1 MELRELKLSTRL
13 VTLLNEVSLTS
24 VEDLLSY
31 YPVRYEEVNVLPFSE
46 WKKGEKITVE
56 GSIIA
61 PVKTVFIRKS
71 MSVSRFMFQSDHQIY
86 SVTIFNRPWI
96 SNIKTP
102 ITIFGK
108 YEGESSITATSYN
121 ATPLLDQIG
130 IHPVYALRKGLSQKD
145 IRLAMQRALSV
156 LGTMYFCDLPEK
168 FKINYRL
175 LPMKTA
181 LRMIHM
187 PNSDQEIHAA
197 SRTLKYEELL
207 RFQTNL
213 QLIRKSTAD
222 QSFGKSKI
230 FDRRVIKSWEAE
242 LPFQLTE
249 SQHEVITEILDDLQ
263 SSRRMYR
270 LLQGDVGSGKT
281 VVAALAVYACIL
293 SHHQAALLAPTELL
307 AQQHL
312 VTMREYLPD
321 SIRIEALFAS
331 LPAVRKR
338 QILKELREGKID
350 FLIGTHAII
359 QEDVKFLNCGLVVAD
374 EQHRFGV
381 AQRRALSSKGDK
393 VDFLLMSATPIPRT
407 LASALFGDLDVSTIR
422 NYHSGKQKIHTE
434 LLRKNSIKPI
444 LKEIL
449 DQIKKGSQVYVVC
462 PAIEEDNAAE
472 VRNVTQVAESLNKIL
487 PKEVTTGVLH
497 GKLNASDKENVLQRF
512 YQGTIQVLVTTTV
525 IEVGVNIPSA
535 NTIIIYDSDR
545 FGLSQLHQLRGRVG
559 RGSVEGMCY
568 LLSDSDDEH
577 TLERLLV
584 LVENDDG
591 FMIANKDLELR
602 GPGEMLGLKQ
612 SGIPSFLIAN
622 VVRDLPI
629 LETAQ
634 KDAIWMIQN
643 PTDPSSIQWLN
654 DIKMHQTDN
663 SVLMD

>member
-13 VTLLNEVSLTS
+13 VSLLNEASLNS

-56 GSIIA
+56 GTIIA

-71 MSVSRFMFQSDHQIY
+71 MSVSRFMLQSNQQIY
-86 SVTIFNRPWI
+86 SITIFNRPWI

-121 ATPLLDQIG
+121 TTPLLDQVG
-130 IHPVYALRKGLSQKD
+130 IHPVYALRKGLAQKD
-145 IRLAMQRALSV
+145 IRMAMQRALSA
-156 LGTMYFCDLPEK
+156 LGAMYFCDLPEK
-168 FKINYRL
+168 FKNSYRL

-181 LRMIHM
+181 LRMIHL

-207 RFQTNL
+207 RFQTKL

-249 SQHEVITEILDDLQ
+249 SQNEVIAEILDDLQ

-281 VVAALAVYACIL
+281 VVAALAIYACIL
-293 SHHQAALLAPTELL
+293 SHHQAALLAPTEIL

-321 SIRIEALFAS
+321 TIRIEALFAS
-331 LPAVRKR
+331 LPIIRKR
-338 QILKELREGKID
+338 QILKELSEGKID

-359 QEDVKFLNCGLVVAD
+359 QEDVKFMNCGLVVAD

-407 LASALFGDLDVSTIR
+407 LAAALFGDLDVSTIR
-422 NYHSGKQKIHTE
+422 NYHRGKQKIHTE

-444 LKEIL
+444 LREIL
-449 DQIKKGSQVYVVC
+449 DQINNGSQVYVVC

-487 PKEVTTGVLH
+487 PKNIKTGILH
-497 GKLNASDKENVLQRF
+497 GKLSSSDKDSILQKF
-512 YQGTIQVLVTTTV
+512 YQGEIQMLVTTTV
-525 IEVGVNIPSA
+525 IEVGVNIPTA

-559 RGSVEGMCY
+559 RGTAEGNCY
-568 LLSDSDDEH
+568 LLSDSDEEQ
-577 TLERLLV
+577 TLERLQV
-584 LVENDDG
+584 LVENEDG

-634 KDAIWMIQN
+634 KDAIWMIQH
-643 PTDPSSIQWLN
+643 PTDPSSSQWLN
-654 DIKMHQTDN
+654 DIKLHQTDN

>member
-1 MELRELKLSTRL
+1 MELRELKLSMRL
-13 VTLLNEVSLTS
+13 VTLLNEASLTS

-71 MSVSRFMFQSDHQIY
+71 MSVSRLMLQSDHQIY

-130 IHPVYALRKGLSQKD
+130 IHPVYALHKGMNQKD
-145 IRLAMQRALSV
+145 IRLAMQRALTA

-207 RFQTNL
+207 RFQTKL

-230 FDRRVIKSWEAE
+230 FDRRVIKSRETK
-242 LPFQLTE
+242 LPFELTE
-249 SQHEVITEILDDLQ
+249 SQNEVITEILDDLQ

-312 VTMREYLPD
+312 VTMREYLPA

-338 QILKELREGKID
+338 QILKDLSEGKID

-359 QEDVKFLNCGLVVAD
+359 QDDVKFLNCGLVVAD

-449 DQIKKGSQVYVVC
+449 DQIRNGSQVYVVC

-487 PKEVTTGVLH
+487 PKEVTTGILH
-497 GKLNASDKENVLQRF
+497 GKLSSSDKENVLQRF
-512 YQGTIQVLVTTTV
+512 YQGTIQMLVTTTV

-559 RGSVEGMCY
+559 RGTVEGMCY

-577 TLERLLV
+577 TLERLQV

-643 PTDPSSIQWLN
+643 PTDPNSIQWLN
-654 DIKMHQTDN
+654 DIKMRQTDN